1 MKFTGSVKK
10 GKLTLHDKEGFKRS
24 LSRFEGE
31 VWIEIKSAPKARSP
45 KQNGYYRYII
55 RELANE
61 FGYTENEMHKVV
73 KNHFNISSTKDL
85 SIAEFSEYLDNIIIH
100 FAQMG
105 YPLQDPRGR

>member
-1 MKFTGSVKK
+1 MKFTGKVKMGELK
-10 GKLTLHDKEGFKRS
+10 FDDAEGFR
-24 LSRFEGE
+24 RFLHSIKGN
-31 VWIEIKSAPKARSP
+31 VWIDIKLAPKARSP